1 MGYRFM
7 KQLTMESTRFQLFV
21 RQALIIALSVHTIF
35 LLLFVALNIPML
47 IIAQVTSI
55 ILYMLAI
62 RFNRTSAFKAIATLI
77 WIDLLGHALISS
89 EVLGWQNG
97 FHLYLL
103 LLIPVTFLYGTKP
116 QTRRI
121 LLIELVVVF
130 YLLLDY
136 HLYDT
141 RCII

>member
-62 RFNRTSAFKAIATLI
+62 QGESMSVHFSLVAVIPATMTC
-77 WIDLLGHALISS
+77 S
-89 EVLGWQNG
+89 
-97 FHLYLL
+97 
-103 LLIPVTFLYGTKP
+103 
-116 QTRRI
+116 R
-121 LLIELVVVF
+121 
-130 YLLLDY
+130 
-136 HLYDT
+136 
-141 RCII
+141 